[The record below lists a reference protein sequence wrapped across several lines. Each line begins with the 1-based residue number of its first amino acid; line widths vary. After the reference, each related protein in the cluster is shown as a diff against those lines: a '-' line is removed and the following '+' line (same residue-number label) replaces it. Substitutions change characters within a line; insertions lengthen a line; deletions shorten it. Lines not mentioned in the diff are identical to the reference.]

1 MPRALVPQACALIL
15 VGTLRPGSAVA
26 EEPGDAWEADAGLA
40 EFDVEGMP
48 GFETVIEDSVPAE
61 DGLSRARIERK
72 ELRRRGSATV
82 AAAVEHEPAVYASGG
97 KKGERQFRLRGF
109 DQRGVNLYLDG
120 VPFVSPFGGGGDLG
134 KIPTELV
141 ESVLVIKGPSS
152 VALGPGGMGGTVAIE
167 TRDPARAPLL
177 ETEVEL
183 GGSGEGR
190 ATAFHALDAGPL
202 AYAVG
207 AGLTLSEGYRL
218 SSQYE
223 ATEWEDG
230 GGLDN
235 SDRRIADFVGKL
247 AVPVD
252 GSNRVTG
259 SVFVLDGEFG
269 VPRSTT
275 DARPFYTRF
284 STWRAVVGQVAHV
297 LETGPLRLE
306 EAVYAVG
313 FDNRFDS
320 YDDETFTTMDGP
332 NAYMSWYHDRSFGGR
347 IRGQYAFRG
356 REAGA
361 AILRLWLDGR
371 HDEHGARP
379 DRGEPLDHFRRVAL
393 TAVPELELP
402 VIRGLVLLGAVQVE
416 GDLPDT
422 SGADIDTGGVGYEDE
437 DRWLVSPLAEI
448 RWDPDGDLMLR
459 LSGARRG
466 RIPTLSERY
475 SSRLGFTRANP
486 ELEPETAWY
495 VQLDA
500 SWEPLRKLGIDL
512 SAFDAELDEV
522 IEDVY
527 LAETNGVTQ
536 KQNLG
541 RARLAGGEVAI
552 RVRPL
557 EELELHGGYA
567 YLFARRLGAGLEDDR
582 IAQIPAHQAV
592 LGLVARPARWAEA
605 ASTLR
610 VVGPQA
616 FADYNILGLGTLG
629 TYAVWDAR
637 VEVEV
642 RPGLSA
648 WLRGENLLD
657 MNYQTKY
664 GYPDRGLAVW
674 LGLRAALDRNTGRA
688 ASPGAQ

>member
-1 MPRALVPQACALIL
+1 MPRILSLQACALI
-15 VGTLRPGSAVA
+15 VASALRPGSARGQ
-26 EEPGDAWEADAGLA
+26 ETDGPKDADAGLV

-48 GFETVIEDSVPAE
+48 PFETVVEGSVPAE
-61 DGLSRARIERK
+61 DGLSRERIDRED
-72 ELRRRGSATV
+72 LRRRGSTTV
-82 AAAVEHEPAVYASGG
+82 AAAVEHEVAVYASGG
-97 KKGERQFRLRGF
+97 RKGERQLRLRGF

-120 VPFVSPFGGGGDLG
+120 VPFVSPYGGGGDLG

-141 ESVLVIKGPSS
+141 ESVLVVKGPSS
-152 VALGPGGMGGTVAIE
+152 VVLGPGGMGGTVAIE
-167 TRDPARAPLL
+167 TRNPARAPLM
-177 ETEVEL
+177 ETELEF

-190 ATAFHALDAGPL
+190 ATAFHALDAGPF

-207 AGLTLSEGYRL
+207 AGITLSEGYRL
-218 SSQYE
+218 SSQSE

-235 SDRRIADFVGKL
+235 SDRRIVDFVGKL
-247 AVPVD
+247 AVPID
-252 GSNRVTG
+252 GSNRFTA
-259 SVFVLDGEFG
+259 SAFVLDGEFG
-269 VPRSTT
+269 VPRATT
-275 DARPFYTRF
+275 DVRPFYTRF
-284 STWRAVVGQVAHV
+284 SIWRAVVGQVAHV
-297 LETGPLRLE
+297 LEAGPLRLE
-306 EAVYAVG
+306 EAIYAVG

-347 IRGQYAFRG
+347 IRGSYALCG

-361 AILRLWLDGR
+361 TILRLWLSAQHAG
-371 HDEHGARP
+371 HDTREQQDERL
-379 DRGEPLDHFRRVAL
+379 DRFRRISL
-393 TAVPELELP
+393 TAVPELEVP
-402 VIRGLVLLGAVQVE
+402 VIRGLVLLAAVQVE

-422 SGADIDTGGVGYEDE
+422 GGAEVDTGGPEYRDE
-437 DRWLVSPLAEI
+437 DRWLVSPLAEA
-448 RWDPDGDLMLR
+448 RFDPVPELMLR

-486 ELEPETAWY
+486 GLEPETAWY

-500 SWEPLRKLGIDL
+500 SWEPLRALALDA

-527 LAETNGVTQ
+527 LPETNGVTQ

-541 RARLAGGEVAI
+541 RARLAGGEVAV

-557 EELELHGGYA
+557 AELELHAGYA
-567 YLFARRLGAGLEDDR
+567 YLFARRLGSVLKDDR

-592 LGLVARPARWAEA
+592 FGIVARPVKWAEA

-616 FADYNILGLGTLG
+616 FADYNILGLGELG
-629 TYAVWDAR
+629 TYAVWD
-637 VEVEV
+637 
-642 RPGLSA
+642 
-648 WLRGENLLD
+648 
-657 MNYQTKY
+657 
-664 GYPDRGLAVW
+664 
-674 LGLRAALDRNTGRA
+674 
-688 ASPGAQ
+688 

>member
-1 MPRALVPQACALIL
+1 MPRAIVPQACALIL
-15 VGTLRPGSAVA
+15 LGALRPGAAAA
-26 EEPGDAWEADAGLA
+26 EDTELDLE
-40 EFDVEGMP
+40 EMP
-48 GFETVIEDSVPAE
+48 EFETVVEDSLPAE
-61 DGLSRARIERK
+61 DGLSRERIGRE
-72 ELRRRGSATV
+72 ELRRRGSVTV

-120 VPFVSPFGGGGDLG
+120 VPFASPYGGGGDLG

-141 ESVLVIKGPSS
+141 ESVLVVKGPSS

-177 ETEVEL
+177 ETELEF

-190 ATAFHALDAGPL
+190 ATAFHALDTGGI

-223 ATEWEDG
+223 PTEWEDG

-247 AVPVD
+247 AVPID
-252 GSNRVTG
+252 DRNRFTG

-297 LETGPLRLE
+297 LEAGPLRLE

-320 YDDETFTTMDGP
+320 FDDATFTTQDGP
-332 NAYMSWYHDRSFGGR
+332 NAYSSWYHDRSFGGR
-347 IRGQYAFRG
+347 VRGQYAFRG
-356 REAGA
+356 RPAGA
-361 AILRLWLDGR
+361 TILRLWLDGR
-371 HDEHGARP
+371 QDSHGTREQE
-379 DRGEPLDHFRRVAL
+379 DDGLDVYRRVYL
-393 TAVPELELP
+393 TAAPELEVPL
-402 VIRGLVLLGAVQVE
+402 IRGLTLLGAVQVE

-422 SGADIDTGGVGYEDE
+422 SGAAVDTGDDPFDDE
-437 DRWLVSPLAEI
+437 HHWLVSPLAEV
-448 RWDPDGDLMLR
+448 RWDPAEALMLR

-466 RIPTLSERY
+466 RIPTLAERY

-486 ELEPETAWY
+486 ALEPETAWY
-495 VQLDA
+495 VQLDG
-500 SWEPLRKLGIDL
+500 SWEPLRQLAVDV
-512 SAFDAELDEV
+512 SAFDAELDGV

-527 LAETNGVTQ
+527 LPETNGVTR
-536 KQNLG
+536 KENLG
-541 RARLAGGEVAI
+541 RARLAGGEVAV

-557 EELELHGGYA
+557 EELELQAGYA
-567 YLFARRLGAGLEDDR
+567 YLFASRLGAGLEDDR
-582 IAQIPAHQAV
+582 IAELPAHQFVA
-592 LGLVARPARWAEA
+592 GLVARPVRWAVV

-637 VEVEV
+637 VEVQV
-642 RPGLSA
+642 RRGLTA

-674 LGLRAALDRNTGRA
+674 LGLRAALDRK
-688 ASPGAQ
+688 